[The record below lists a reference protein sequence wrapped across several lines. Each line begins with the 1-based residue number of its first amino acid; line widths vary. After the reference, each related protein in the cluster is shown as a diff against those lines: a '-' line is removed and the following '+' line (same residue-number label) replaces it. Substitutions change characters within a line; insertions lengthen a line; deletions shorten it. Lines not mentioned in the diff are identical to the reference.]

1 MSAVTD
7 VPPPL
12 GTEPED
18 RGARESAAR
27 AANRSD
33 RIFVW
38 VLQGIAGFTLVV
50 VAAIAIFVLI
60 AGWPSFA
67 HNGLRWFTAGKDS
80 LDTQLGWAFAGGPDG
95 KPYYEMNAWSA
106 IAGTLLTTFGALL
119 IAFPISVLTAIFM
132 AELAPKRIAAI
143 LNPIVTMLAATP
155 SVIFGLFAI
164 IVIGPWLSAHVI
176 PASIVDQ
183 LAAIVPISGQCLLLG
198 ILVLAVMVSPLMT
211 AIFTDALRAVP
222 VRWKEGAIALGC
234 DPWRMSRR
242 VSLQAIRPALVAGSS
257 LAMGRA
263 VGEAIALS
271 MAGGSFSFTPNPLDG
286 VWMLFEPVRP
296 LAATIVD
303 YSEAFDGSIVR
314 ADLFAIGVVLFI
326 TTASLTIA
334 GKAASGWA
342 QKRLEGS

>member
-12 GTEPED
+12 GAEPDD
-18 RGARESAAR
+18 RGAREAAAR

-33 RIFVW
+33 RIFIRVI
-38 VLQGIAGFTLVV
+38 QGVAVFTLIV
-50 VAAIAIFVLI
+50 VASIALFVLI
-60 AGWPSFA
+60 AGWPSFQA
-67 HNGLRWFTAGKDS
+67 NGLRWFTSGPDS
-80 LDTQLGWAFAGGPDG
+80 LDTQLGWAFTGGPDG
-95 KPYYEMNAWSA
+95 KPYHTMNAWSA

-119 IAFPISVLTAIFM
+119 VAFPISVLTAIFM
-132 AELAPKRIAAI
+132 AELAPRRVSAL

-164 IVIGPWLSAHVI
+164 LVVGPWIGAHLL
-176 PASIVDQ
+176 PAWVVDE
-183 LAAIVPISGQCLLLG
+183 LAAVVPVSGQSLLLG
-198 ILVLAVMVSPLMT
+198 IIVLAVMVSPLMT

-303 YSEAFDGSIVR
+303 YSEGFDGEILR

-326 TTASLTIA
+326 TTAALTVA
-334 GKAASGWA
+334 GKITSGWA